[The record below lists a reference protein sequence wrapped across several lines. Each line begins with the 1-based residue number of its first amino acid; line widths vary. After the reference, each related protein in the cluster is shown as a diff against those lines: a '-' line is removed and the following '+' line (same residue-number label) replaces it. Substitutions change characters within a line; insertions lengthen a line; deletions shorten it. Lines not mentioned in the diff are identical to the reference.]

1 MQHDVACYSKELL
14 SWIGIKLFGLQFEQA
29 VIPEA
34 QKAKQLARR
43 NVDLDEA
50 NAKLSAQVQV
60 SNEKA
65 KRCLDSV
72 HKWQGQFDD
81 EKAAHG

>member
-1 MQHDVACYSKELL
+1 M
-14 SWIGIKLFGLQFEQA
+14 QFEQA

-72 HKWQGQFDD
+72 HKWQGQYD
-81 EKAAHG
+81 EERAAHG

>member
-1 MQHDVACYSKELL
+1 MHCCQQHVRLENVYNM
-14 SWIGIKLFGLQFEQA
+14 QFEHN

-34 QKAKQLARR
+34 QKAQQLAKR

-60 SNEKA
+60 GNEKA
-65 KRCLDSV
+65 KRCIDATY
-72 HKWQGQFDD
+72 KWQGQFDD
-81 EKAAHG
+81 EKSAHG

>member
-1 MQHDVACYSKELL
+1 M
-14 SWIGIKLFGLQFEQA
+14 QFESA

-34 QKAKQLARR
+34 QKAQQLAKR
-43 NVDLDEA
+43 NTDLDEA

-65 KRCLDSV
+65 KRSV
-72 HKWQGQFDD
+72 DTAVKWQGQFDD
-81 EKAAHG
+81 EKAAHGYA

>member
-1 MQHDVACYSKELL
+1 MLDVP
-14 SWIGIKLFGLQFEQA
+14 QFEQA

-34 QKAKQLARR
+34 QKAKQLAKRS
-43 NVDLDEA
+43 VDLDEA
-50 NAKLSAQVQV
+50 NLKLSAQIQV

-72 HKWQGQFDD
+72 HKWQGQYDD

>member
-1 MQHDVACYSKELL
+1 MVLNADMEVLC
-14 SWIGIKLFGLQFEQA
+14 WFGMTHVVLQFELA